1 MFKVNPEPTF
11 PGAAVIAAPG
21 GGEATLKL
29 VFRHKTREA
38 AQAYFERAAKGEEP
52 EVVLMLEIVAGWEDV
67 DMPFSAEALGQV
79 LQNYHGAPK
88 AIYEAYATA
97 LHGGR
102 RGN

>member
-1 MFKVNPEPTF
+1 MFKVNPEPIF
-11 PGAAVIAAPG
+11 PGAAVIVVPG

-38 AQAYFERAAKGEEP
+38 AQAHFERAAKGEEP
-52 EVVLMLEIVAGWEDV
+52 EVALMLEIVAGWEDV
-67 DMPFSAEALGQV
+67 DVPFSAEALGQV
-79 LQNYHGAPK
+79 LQNYHGAPM
-88 AIYEAYATA
+88 AIYEAYTAA